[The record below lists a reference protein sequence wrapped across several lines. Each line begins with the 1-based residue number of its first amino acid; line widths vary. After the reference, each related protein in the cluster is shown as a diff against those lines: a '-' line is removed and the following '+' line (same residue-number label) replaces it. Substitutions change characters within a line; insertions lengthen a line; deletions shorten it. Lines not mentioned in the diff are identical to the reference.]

1 MNTMKDKEKDLIIRI
16 LKHEIADAEF
26 AVEHCKAN
34 GYGELQGQVDRLNDA
49 YCAMIL
55 HDNAESSRTAND

>member
-34 GYGELQGQVDRLNDA
+34 GYGELQGQVDRLKDVNEA
-49 YCAMIL
+49 YYAMIL
-55 HDNAESSRTAND
+55 CDNSKH